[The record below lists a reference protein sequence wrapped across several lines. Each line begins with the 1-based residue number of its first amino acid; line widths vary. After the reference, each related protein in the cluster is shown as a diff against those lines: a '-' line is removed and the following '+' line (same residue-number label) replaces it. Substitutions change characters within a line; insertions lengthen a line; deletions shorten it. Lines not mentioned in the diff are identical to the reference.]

1 MVGMTTTAS
10 QEAPERFPIKLPAG
24 FDPTRH
30 LDGLKQQINK
40 MYPNAAYAVHNI
52 DTDSLTAMAIRERN
66 VSEVHKDTKADAVV
80 VNLVKGTKTAD
91 GPAIAAKYEA
101 QHPGYVLTDFEPFLL
116 KARLTR
122 LTDSEKHARDAL
134 SIALMV
140 KPWDVKIRTSRDGGF
155 DVVLPKTY
163 VPSKHDQKLDEVV
176 TTAIGDEGWLIQTN
190 SKTYRARILPGDP
203 PTFEKVYHFDF
214 SSLPDPRTMTLKEQF
229 SIPIG
234 MGLAPRG
241 QENAPVFI
249 DFSDSVGLLCVGLA
263 GSGKSVATQAIVF
276 NALARGWQ
284 LALINTV
291 DKATDF
297 IWAKP
302 FVKDHMWGCDS
313 VAQSVTVAKLVVEHG
328 EKMGA
333 LLSEHGVS
341 KWQDLP
347 DDVRAANPPLLL
359 VADELAALLVA
370 PKIPPGLPKEVKA
383 LPEFVQMAQDLLE
396 ANLLMTTL
404 SKIPAV
410 YRAAGIRVEYLTQ
423 QPNERYGFSTSLKG
437 NLPHRVML
445 GVNPSPAEKGH
456 AFRTPEKVPDV
467 PKNIATDGGL
477 ARGVG
482 LAHLDGQDPTVIK
495 GYFAPLEKYLA
506 EAERRK
512 FPITLNPEPT
522 ARMIEKMVPRIDDDG
537 GFDDDEPRGGGKGG
551 GGNGGGF
558 GRGERQL
565 EDWEID
571 PNTGKPLDGRQRA
584 NMAKAKLAR
593 DAREAA
599 RDD

>member
-1 MVGMTTTAS
+1 VRLVSPTGGRAS
-10 QEAPERFPIKLPAG
+10 IYVF
-24 FDPTRH
+24 
-30 LDGLKQQINK
+30 DGLFADLQ
-40 MYPNAAYAVHNI
+40 
-52 DTDSLTAMAIRERN
+52 AILDR
-66 VSEVHKDTKADAVV
+66 ST
-80 VNLVKGTKTAD
+80 T
-91 GPAIAAKYEA
+91 
-101 QHPGYVLTDFEPFLL
+101 L
-116 KARLTR
+116 KARGSLDKRIPARYLRASVETR
-122 LTDSEKHARDAL
+122 LAVLQGLMDTDGTISKSGSCEL
-134 SIALMV
+134 GL
-140 KPWDVKIRTSRDGGF
+140 
-155 DVVLPKTY
+155 
-163 VPSKHDQKLDEVV
+163 SKHDLALDALELIRSLGIKATITERKNATYAHDGVKKTGATHYRIKF
-176 TTAIGDEGWLIQTN
+176 TT
-190 SKTYRARILPGDP
+190 
-203 PTFEKVYHFDF
+203 
-214 SSLPDPRTMTLKEQF
+214 TM
-229 SIPIG
+229 
-234 MGLAPRG
+234 
-241 QENAPVFI
+241 PVFRLPRK
-249 DFSDSVGLLCVGLA
+249 SEHLPAELRETQGLLYVTDITVSEPEPMRCLKVAHHEHLYLTG
-263 GSGKSVATQAIVF
+263 GFVPTHNSVATQAIVF

-313 VAQSVTVAKLVVEHG
+313 RAQSVTVAKLVVEHG

-333 LLSEHGVS
+333 LLSEHSVS

-347 DDVRAANPPLLL
+347 ESVRDDNPPLLL

-370 PKIPPGLPKEVKA
+370 PKLPAGLPKEVKA
-383 LPEFVQMAQDLLE
+383 LPEFVQMTQDLLE

-467 PKNIATDGGL
+467 PKNIATDSGL
-477 ARGVG
+477 SRGVG
-482 LAHLDGQDPTVIK
+482 LAHLDGQEPAVIK
-495 GYFAPLEKYLA
+495 GYFAPLESYLA
-506 EAERRK
+506 EAKRRG
-512 FPITLNPEPT
+512 FPTTLNPEPT
-522 ARMIEKMVPRIDDDG
+522 ARMIERMVPRVDDDG
-537 GFDDDEPRGGGKGG
+537 GFDDDEKGG
-551 GGNGGGF
+551 Y
-558 GRGERQL
+558 GRGERKL